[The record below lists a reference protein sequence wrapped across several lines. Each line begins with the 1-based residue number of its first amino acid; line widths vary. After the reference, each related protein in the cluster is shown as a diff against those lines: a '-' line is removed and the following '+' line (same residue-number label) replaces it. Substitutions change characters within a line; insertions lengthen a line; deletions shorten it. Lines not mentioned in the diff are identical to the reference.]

1 MQNNLRVL
9 LIILSLVLIIIIL
22 KLISKNKL
30 PIKYS
35 LFWLAS
41 AIIVFLVGA
50 FPHIIGKFTS
60 LIGFETSVN
69 LITGTIL
76 GLLLLI
82 TLLLTIII
90 SEQKRKIILLVQEVS
105 MLKEQIEKNKYKI
118 RKE

>member
-1 MQNNLRVL
+1 MQSNLRILLVVL
-9 LIILSLVLIIIIL
+9 SIVLIITTL
-22 KLISKNKL
+22 SLIAKNKL

-35 LFWLAS
+35 LFWLVAS
-41 AIIVFLVGA
+41 IVVLLVGLVPNVIT
-50 FPHIIGKFTS
+50 FFTS

-69 LITGTIL
+69 LVTGIIL

-105 MLKEQIEKNKYKI
+105 ILKEKINK
-118 RKE
+118 

>member
-1 MQNNLRVL
+1 MQNNLRIL
-9 LIILSLVLIIIIL
+9 LIVLSIVLVLIIL

-35 LFWLAS
+35 LFWLTS
-41 AIIVFLVGA
+41 AFVVFLVGVVPQ
-50 FPHIIGKFTS
+50 FIGKFTA
-60 LIGFETSVN
+60 LIGFETSVS
-69 LITGTIL
+69 LITGIIL

-105 MLKEQIEKNKYKI
+105 MLKDKNK
-118 RKE
+118 